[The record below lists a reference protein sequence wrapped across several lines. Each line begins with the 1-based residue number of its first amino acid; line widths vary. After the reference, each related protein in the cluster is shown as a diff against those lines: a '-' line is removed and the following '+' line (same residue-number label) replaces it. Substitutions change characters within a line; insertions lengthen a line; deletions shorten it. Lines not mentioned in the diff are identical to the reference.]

1 MTTYIEINRKDHA
14 QARVVHGESAV
25 LETGQARLAVQ
36 KFGFSTNNIS
46 YVQFGDM
53 MSYWDFFPAEDGWG
67 RVPVWGFAEVVES
80 RAQGFAEGQRF
91 FGYWPMGDE
100 LIVEPTRIDDRGFT
114 DGSAHRSHL
123 AKAYNWYYNI
133 NMFSR
138 TGDLY
143 EAQQMLLYPLFYTG
157 FVMDDFLF
165 DNNDFGATQ
174 VVFSSASSK
183 TAISTAF
190 LCHNR
195 GLHTVGVTSQ
205 GNVEFTKSLGIY
217 DEVFSYEE
225 IDKIP
230 LAPSSYCDFSG
241 NRHVTFDIHE
251 RLAENLKYSMM
262 CGGTQFNESVAGIKA
277 SDTPK
282 SAQDSSSLDIAKG
295 NLKGPK
301 PEFLFAPTQIAKRTT
316 EWGRE
321 GLHDRVEEK
330 WLLFIDNALGW
341 LKLEDFSDESSI
353 VKLYDDVYG
362 GKIDPRAGY
371 VCKLGE

>member
-1 MTTYIEINRKDHA
+1 
-14 QARVVHGESAV
+14 
-25 LETGQARLAVQ
+25 
-36 KFGFSTNNIS
+36 
-46 YVQFGDM
+46 
-53 MSYWDFFPAEDGWG
+53 
-67 RVPVWGFAEVVES
+67 
-80 RAQGFAEGQRF
+80 
-91 FGYWPMGDE
+91 
-100 LIVEPTRIDDRGFT
+100 
-114 DGSAHRSHL
+114 
-123 AKAYNWYYNI
+123 
-133 NMFSR
+133 MFSR

-195 GLHTVGVTSQ
+195 GLRTVGVTSQ

-217 DEVFSYEE
+217 NEVFSYEE

-371 VCKLGE
+371 VCTLGE